1 MHSFRAHF
9 AVVASFLL
17 ATFLFASEAK
27 ADDVKR
33 ECIAASTLG
42 QTLHR
47 EEKLIAAREQ
57 MLLCARDACP
67 AVIRNYCV
75 RWLGEIEE
83 QTPSVVVRAQYA
95 DGADLL
101 DARVVVD
108 GRAGRID
115 GRPITLDPGEHLVV
129 VEKDDDGTRKEEKVI
144 VADREKSRV
153 LVIQLSVP
161 RMQPQA
167 LSKEPT
173 PTRSEGVHAD
183 AQTEG
188 GVPTGAW
195 ILGGVGLAALG
206 SSAYLALAAR
216 SDYDTLTTACAPHCA
231 STAADPARAK
241 VLASEIT
248 LGVGVAAVGS
258 ALVWALVSPPKRPI
272 STAFSPRFDVA
283 PAPGGAFATLS
294 GTY

>member
-1 MHSFRAHF
+1 MRSFHAHF
-9 AVVASFLL
+9 AAIVCALL
-17 ATFLFASEAK
+17 ATLFIATPAK
-27 ADDVKR
+27 ADDTKK

-57 MLLCARDACP
+57 MLICARDVCP
-67 AVIRNYCV
+67 AVVRNYCV

-83 QTPSVVVRAQYA
+83 QTPSVVVRARYA

-108 GRAGRID
+108 GKSGKID
-115 GRPITLDPGEHLVV
+115 GRPIALDPGEHVVV

-144 VADREKSRV
+144 VADREKSRI

-161 RMQPQA
+161 RAVAPSLSMQPA
-167 LSKEPT
+167 SP
-173 PTRSEGVHAD
+173 RSPETT
-183 AQTEG
+183 QTEG

-195 ILGGVGLAALG
+195 VLGGAGLVSLG
-206 SSAYLALAAR
+206 ASAYLALAAR
-216 SDYDTLTTACAPHCA
+216 SDYDTLTTTCAPHCA
-231 STAADPARAK
+231 PSAADAGRTK
-241 VLASEIT
+241 VLASEVT

-258 ALVWALVSPPKRPI
+258 ALVWALLSPPKKSV
-272 STAFSPRFDVA
+272 STASARFDIA
-283 PAPGGAFATLS
+283 PTQGGAFATFG